1 MSRRSPWGR
10 ARRTVLSRRTF
21 VTGAVGLAAAL
32 VAGCRSP
39 SSDAPPDAVGEASG
53 PDRLRARPTAPTAGD
68 GPTGLRPLGLDSDR
82 DGSVF
87 VPSAASSGGPRP
99 LILMLHGAGGDGR
112 AGLAPFLDGAED
124 AGVILVGPDSRRQTW
139 DAVRGAYGADVGFID
154 RALEQTFQNYT
165 VDPHRVGV
173 AGFSDGASYALGIG
187 LANGDLFS
195 RVIAFSPGFWPQ
207 GGTEGRPKVFVSH
220 GTADEV
226 LPIDRCSRRIVP
238 ALRQRGYDIR
248 YDEFE
253 GGHEVPAPI
262 TAEAMTWFRG

>member
-1 MSRRSPWGR
+1 MI
-10 ARRTVLSRRTF
+10 SRRTF
-21 VTGAVGLAAAL
+21 VTGAVGVAASL
-32 VAGCRSP
+32 LAGCRP
-39 SSDAPPDAVGEASG
+39 PASDAPPVADGAPSG
-53 PDRLRARPTAPTAGD
+53 PDRLQARSTAATAGA
-68 GPTGLRPLGLDSDR
+68 GPTGLQPLGLDPDR
-82 DGSVF
+82 DGFVF
-87 VPSAASSGGPRP
+87 VPSAAASGGPRP
-99 LILMLHGAGGDGR
+99 LILMLHGAGGNGR

-139 DAVRGAYGADVGFID
+139 DAIRGGYGADVGFIN
-154 RALEQTFQNYT
+154 RALEQTFQRYA
-165 VDPHRVGV
+165 VDPGQVGV
-173 AGFSDGASYALGIG
+173 EGFSDGASYALGIG

-248 YDEFE
+248 YHEFE

-262 TAEAMTWFRG
+262 TAEAMTWLRG